1 MPEYI
6 TTRVYYSKKLDEQ
19 TYSELTLIAK
29 RLGILRKIIWHQ
41 FSSNPKKLNDRK
53 IRDIWLKEKENG
65 TNLYPKI
72 IDQLPARLW
81 KETLRDTI
89 GNINAYFEAGFKEII
104 KRLYRKYG
112 KAEAKKL
119 AKILKTDYKSNNEL
133 HRMVRALIPKG
144 HSKAD
149 NIICLDEECYSF
161 KDDQT
166 NIMRVIGLHQRE
178 RMLIPLTTKNKPKG
192 NFKIILKDG
201 RCELRVNNK
210 YQVVADIPKTHKAI
224 GVDKGYTEVFT
235 DNTGERHG
243 EGFGKLLT
251 KKSDFLDEKYKNR
264 NKLWSIMKKAR
275 ESGNFN
281 KANNIK
287 TNNLGNKKLD
297 KQKEVMKAELK
308 EKIYSAAKKI
318 AQKASIIAI
327 EDLTFKTKA
336 KKGKKAKRGKKT
348 NRLLSSWIKGVIDE
362 AIIKYCFIYGT
373 KLVYV
378 NAAYTSQGDS
388 RFNCAL
394 MGTRIG
400 DSFIGFDEVVL
411 DADINAAINIL
422 ARLYDKEINLYT
434 SAEKVKEILIHRA
447 EAVLSA
453 SVETAQLGLQGV
465 TPINLGLHPKSG
477 LSKKSTKKLAKVS

>member
-6 TTRVYYSKKLDEQ
+6 TTRTYYSKKLDEQ
-19 TYSELTLIAK
+19 TYAELTLIAK
-29 RLGILRKIIWHQ
+29 KLGILREILWHQ

-53 IRDIWLKEKENG
+53 IRDIWLREKENG

-89 GNINAYFEAGFKEII
+89 GNINAYFEAGFTEII
-104 KRLYRKYG
+104 KRLYRKYD

-119 AKILKTDYKSNNEL
+119 TKILKTDYKSNNEL

-144 HSKAD
+144 YSKVD
-149 NIICLDEECYSF
+149 NIICLDEDCYSF

-166 NIMRVIGLHQRE
+166 NIIQVTSLRPMKRLF
-178 RMLIPLTTKNKPKG
+178 IPLTTKNKPKG
-192 NFKIILKDG
+192 NFMIILKDG

-210 YQVVADIPKTHKAI
+210 YQVAADIPKPHKAI

-264 NKLWSIMKKAR
+264 NKLWAIMKKAR
-275 ESGNFN
+275 ESGDFK
-281 KANNIK
+281 KANNIRA
-287 TNNLGNKKLD
+287 NNLGNKKLD
-297 KQKEVMKAELK
+297 KQKEIMKIELK
-308 EKIYSAAKKI
+308 EKIYSAAKI
-318 AQKASIIAI
+318 LAQKASIIAI
-327 EDLTFKTKA
+327 EDLTFNTKS
-336 KKGKKAKRGKKT
+336 KGKFKKV
-348 NRLLSSWIKGVIDE
+348 NRRLSSWIKGVIDE

-388 RFNCAL
+388 RYDCAL

-411 DADINAAINIL
+411 DADVNAAINIL

-434 SAEKVKEILIHRA
+434 SAEKVKEILTKRA
-447 EAVLSA
+447 NAVLSA
-453 SVETAQLGLQGV
+453 SVETAQLGLQQV
-465 TPINLGLHPKSG
+465 VPINLELSAKSG
-477 LSKKSTKKLAKVS
+477 LSGNFNKDLTRFS

>member
-1 MPEYI
+1 MVEYI
-6 TTRVYYSKKLDEQ
+6 TTRTYYSKKLDEQ
-19 TYSELTLIAK
+19 TYAELTLIAK

-53 IRDIWLKEKENG
+53 IRDIWLREKENG
-65 TNLYPKI
+65 TNFYPKI

-119 AKILKTDYKSNNEL
+119 AKVLKTDYKSNNEL
-133 HRMVRALIPKG
+133 HRMVRTLIPKG
-144 HSKAD
+144 YSKAD

-161 KDDQT
+161 TEDESKIVQ
-166 NIMRVIGLHQRE
+166 IMGLTPMKR
-178 RMLIPLTTKNKPKG
+178 LSIPMTTKNKPKG
-192 NFKIILKDG
+192 NFMIILKDG
-201 RCELRVNNK
+201 RCEFRVYHK
-210 YQVVADIPKTHKAI
+210 YQVTNIEKPIEAI

-264 NKLWSIMKKAR
+264 NKLFAIMKKAR
-275 ESGNFN
+275 EAGNLK

-297 KQKEVMKAELK
+297 KQKEIMKTELK
-308 EKIYSAAKKI
+308 EKIYSAAKVLV
-318 AQKASIIAI
+318 QKASIIAI
-327 EDLTFKTKA
+327 EDLTFKTKS
-336 KKGKKAKRGKKT
+336 KGKFKKV
-348 NRLLSSWIKGVIDE
+348 NRRLSSWIKGVIDE

-388 RFNCAL
+388 RYDCAL

-411 DADINAAINIL
+411 DADVNAAINIL

-453 SVETAQLGLQGV
+453 SVETAQLGLQDV
-465 TPINLGLHPKSG
+465 APINLELHPKSE
-477 LSKKSTKKLAKVS
+477 LSKKSSKNLAKVS

>member
-1 MPEYI
+1 MAEYI
-6 TTRVYYSKKLDEQ
+6 TTRTYYSKKLDEQ

-41 FSSNPKKLNDRK
+41 FSSNPKKLNERK
-53 IRDIWLKEKENG
+53 IRDIWLREKEKSS
-65 TNLYPKI
+65 NLYPKI

-89 GNINAYFEAGFKEII
+89 GNINAYFEAGFTEII

-112 KAEAKKL
+112 KTKAKKL
-119 AKILKTDYKSNNEL
+119 TKTLKTDYKSNNEL

-144 HSKAD
+144 YSKVD

-192 NFKIILKDG
+192 SFKIILKDG
-201 RCELRVNNK
+201 RCEFRVNHK
-210 YQVVADIPKTHKAI
+210 YQVTNIEKPIKAI

-264 NKLWSIMKKAR
+264 NQLWAIMKKAR
-275 ESGNFN
+275 EAGDIK

-287 TNNLGNKKLD
+287 FNNLGNKKLNR
-297 KQKEVMKAELK
+297 QKEIMKAELK
-308 EKIYSAAKKI
+308 EKIYSAAKVL

-327 EDLTFKTKA
+327 EDLTFRTKA
-336 KKGKKAKRGKKT
+336 KKGKKTKRNKKT

-422 ARLYDKEINLYT
+422 ARLYDSEINLYT
-434 SAEKVKEILIHRA
+434 SAEKVKEILTKRA
-447 EAVLSA
+447 NAVLSA
-453 SVETAQLGLQGV
+453 SVETAQLGLQDV
-465 TPINLGLHPKSG
+465 APINLGLHPKSG
-477 LSKKSTKKLAKVS
+477 LSKKSSKKLAKVS

>member
-1 MPEYI
+1 MAEYI
-6 TTRVYYSKKLDEQ
+6 TTRTYYSKKLDEQ
-19 TYSELTLIAK
+19 TYAELTLIAK

-119 AKILKTDYKSNNEL
+119 AKTLKTDYKSNNEL

-144 HSKAD
+144 YSKAD
-149 NIICLDEECYSF
+149 NIICLDEGCYTF
-161 KDDQT
+161 EQDLLLVT
-166 NIMRVIGLHQRE
+166 GLKKRK
-178 RMLIPLTTKNKPKG
+178 MLSIPLTTKQRPEG

-201 RCELRVNNK
+201 RCELRVSNK
-210 YQVVADIPKTHKAI
+210 YQVVVDVPKTHEAI
-224 GVDKGYTEVFT
+224 GLDKGYTEVFT

-264 NKLWSIMKKAR
+264 NKLWAIMKKTR
-275 ESGNFN
+275 EAGDIK
-281 KANNIK
+281 KANNIRA
-287 TNNLGNKKLD
+287 NNLGNKKLD
-297 KQKEVMKAELK
+297 KQKEIMKIELK
-308 EKIYSAAKKI
+308 EKIYSAAKI
-318 AQKASIIAI
+318 LAQKASIIAI
-327 EDLTFKTKA
+327 EDLTFKTKS
-336 KKGKKAKRGKKT
+336 KGKFKKV
-348 NRLLSSWIKGVIDE
+348 NRRLSSWIKGVIDE

-388 RFNCAL
+388 RYDCAL

-422 ARLYDKEINLYT
+422 ARLYDSEINLYT
-434 SAEKVKEILIHRA
+434 SAEKVKEILTKRA
-447 EAVLSA
+447 NAVLSA
-453 SVETAQLGLQGV
+453 SVETAQLGLQDV
-465 TPINLGLHPKSG
+465 APINLGLHPKSG
-477 LSKKSTKKLAKVS
+477 LSKKSSKKLAKVS

>member
-1 MPEYI
+1 MAEYI
-6 TTRVYYSKKLDEQ
+6 TTRTYYSKKLDEQ
-19 TYSELTLIAK
+19 TYAELTLIAK

-41 FSSNPKKLNDRK
+41 FSSNPKRLNDRK
-53 IRDIWLKEKENG
+53 IRDIWLREKKNG

-89 GNINAYFEAGFKEII
+89 GGINAYFEAGFTEII

-144 HSKAD
+144 YSKAD
-149 NIICLDEECYSF
+149 NIICLDENCYNF
-161 KDDQT
+161 VDNENKIIQV
-166 NIMRVIGLHQRE
+166 MGLTPLKR
-178 RMLIPLTTKNKPKG
+178 LSIPMTTKNRPKG
-192 NFKIILKDG
+192 NFMIILKDG
-201 RCELRVNNK
+201 RCEFRVYHK
-210 YQVVADIPKTHKAI
+210 YQITNIEKPIEAI

-264 NKLWSIMKKAR
+264 NKLFAIMKKAR
-275 ESGNFN
+275 EAGDIK

-287 TNNLGNKKLD
+287 SNNLGNKKLN

-327 EDLTFKTKA
+327 EDLTFRTKA

-388 RFNCAL
+388 RYDCAL

-411 DADINAAINIL
+411 DADVNAAINIL

-453 SVETAQLGLQGV
+453 SVETAQLGLQDV
-465 TPINLGLHPKSG
+465 APINLGLHPKSG
-477 LSKKSTKKLAKVS
+477 LSKKSSKNLAKVS

>member
-1 MPEYI
+1 MAEYI
-6 TTRVYYSKKLDEQ
+6 TTRTYYSKKLDEQ
-19 TYSELTLIAK
+19 TYAELTLIAK

-53 IRDIWLKEKENG
+53 IRDIWTREKKNG

-89 GNINAYFEAGFKEII
+89 GNINAYFAAGFKEII
-104 KRLYRKYG
+104 KRLYKKYD

-119 AKILKTDYKSNNEL
+119 IKLLKTDYKANNEL
-133 HRMVRALIPKG
+133 HRMVRTLIPKG
-144 HSKAD
+144 YSKAD

-161 KDDQT
+161 TEDESKIVQ
-166 NIMRVIGLHQRE
+166 IMGLTPMKR
-178 RMLIPLTTKNKPKG
+178 LSIPMTTKNKPKG
-192 NFKIILKDG
+192 NFMIILKDG
-201 RCELRVNNK
+201 RCEFRVYHK
-210 YQVVADIPKTHKAI
+210 YQVTNIEKPIKAI

-264 NKLWSIMKKAR
+264 NKLFAIMKKAR
-275 ESGNFN
+275 EAGNLK

-297 KQKEVMKAELK
+297 KQKEIMKTELK
-308 EKIYSAAKKI
+308 EKIYSAAKVL

-327 EDLTFKTKA
+327 EDLTFKTKS
-336 KKGKKAKRGKKT
+336 KGKFKKV
-348 NRLLSSWIKGVIDE
+348 NRRLSSWIKGVIDE

-388 RFNCAL
+388 RYDCAL

-411 DADINAAINIL
+411 DADVNAAINIL
-422 ARLYDKEINLYT
+422 ARLYDSEINLYT

-453 SVETAQLGLQGV
+453 SVETAQLGLQDV
-465 TPINLGLHPKSG
+465 TPINLELHPKSG
-477 LSKKSTKKLAKVS
+477 LSKKSSKNLAKVS

>member
-6 TTRVYYSKKLDEQ
+6 TTRTYYSKKLDEQ
-19 TYSELTLIAK
+19 TYAELTLIAK

-53 IRDIWLKEKENG
+53 IRDIWLKEKDNG

-89 GNINAYFEAGFKEII
+89 GNINAYFEAGFTEII

-112 KAEAKKL
+112 KTEAKKL
-119 AKILKTDYKSNNEL
+119 TKILKTDYKANNEL

-144 HSKAD
+144 YSKAD
-149 NIICLDEECYSF
+149 NIICLDEDCYNF
-161 KDDQT
+161 VDDESKIIQV
-166 NIMRVIGLHQRE
+166 MGLALRK
-178 RMLIPLTTKNKPKG
+178 RLSIPMTTKNKPKG

-201 RCELRVNNK
+201 RCELRVSHK
-210 YQVVADIPKTHKAI
+210 YQITNIEKPIEAI

-264 NKLWSIMKKAR
+264 NKLWAIMKKAR
-275 ESGNFN
+275 ESGDSK
-281 KANNIK
+281 KASNIK
-287 TNNLGNKKLD
+287 SNNLGNKKLNR
-297 KQKEVMKAELK
+297 QKEIMKAELK

-327 EDLTFKTKA
+327 ENLTFKTK
-336 KKGKKAKRGKKT
+336 
-348 NRLLSSWIKGVIDE
+348 
-362 AIIKYCFIYGT
+362 
-373 KLVYV
+373 
-378 NAAYTSQGDS
+378 SQ
-388 RFNCAL
+388 
-394 MGTRIG
+394 
-400 DSFIGFDEVVL
+400 EW
-411 DADINAAINIL
+411 
-422 ARLYDKEINLYT
+422 
-434 SAEKVKEILIHRA
+434 
-447 EAVLSA
+447 
-453 SVETAQLGLQGV
+453 Q
-465 TPINLGLHPKSG
+465 KS
-477 LSKKSTKKLAKVS
+477 

>member
-1 MPEYI
+1 MAEYI
-6 TTRVYYSKKLDEQ
+6 TTRTYYSKKLDEQ
-19 TYSELTLIAK
+19 TYAELTLIAK

-41 FSSNPKKLNDRK
+41 FSSDPKKLNDRK

-89 GNINAYFEAGFKEII
+89 GSINGYFEAGFKEII

-119 AKILKTDYKSNNEL
+119 AKILKTDYKANNEL
-133 HRMVRALIPKG
+133 HRMVRTLIPKG
-144 HSKAD
+144 YSKAD
-149 NIICLDEECYSF
+149 NIICLDEDCYNF
-161 KDDQT
+161 VDDES
-166 NIMRVIGLHQRE
+166 NIIQVMGLALRK
-178 RMLIPLTTKNKPKG
+178 RLSIPMTTKNKPKG
-192 NFKIILKDG
+192 NFMIILKNG
-201 RCELRVNNK
+201 RCEFRVYHK
-210 YQVVADIPKTHKAI
+210 YQVTNIKKPIKAI

-264 NKLWSIMKKAR
+264 NKLWAIMKKAR
-275 ESGNFN
+275 ESGDFK

-287 TNNLGNKKLD
+287 TNNLDNKKLNR
-297 KQKEVMKAELK
+297 QKEIMKAELK

-327 EDLTFKTKA
+327 EDLTFKTKS
-336 KKGKKAKRGKKT
+336 KGKFKKV
-348 NRLLSSWIKGVIDE
+348 NRRLSSWIKGVIDE

-388 RFNCAL
+388 RYDCAL

-411 DADINAAINIL
+411 DADVNAAINIL

-434 SAEKVKEILIHRA
+434 PAEKVKEILIHRA

-453 SVETAQLGLQGV
+453 SVETAQLGLQQV
-465 TPINLGLHPKSG
+465 VPINLELSAKSG
-477 LSKKSTKKLAKVS
+477 LSKKSSKKLAKVG

>member
-1 MPEYI
+1 MAEYI
-6 TTRVYYSKKLDEQ
+6 TTRTYYSKKLDEQ
-19 TYSELTLIAK
+19 TYAELTLIAK

-41 FSSNPKKLNDRK
+41 FSSDPKRLNDRK
-53 IRDIWLKEKENG
+53 IRDIWLREKENS

-89 GNINAYFEAGFKEII
+89 GSINAYFEAGFKEII

-119 AKILKTDYKSNNEL
+119 AKTLKTDYKSNNEL

-144 HSKAD
+144 YSKTD
-149 NIICLDEECYSF
+149 NIICLDENCYNFVDNES
-161 KDDQT
+161 KIIQV
-166 NIMRVIGLHQRE
+166 MGLALRK
-178 RMLIPLTTKNKPKG
+178 RLSIPMTTKNKPKG
-192 NFKIILKDG
+192 NFKINLKDG
-201 RCELRVNNK
+201 RCEFRVSHK
-210 YQVVADIPKTHKAI
+210 YQVTNIEKPIKAI

-235 DNTGERHG
+235 DSSGERHG

-264 NKLWSIMKKAR
+264 NKLWAIMKKAR
-275 ESGNFN
+275 EAGDM
-281 KANNIK
+281 KRANNIK
-287 TNNLGNKKLD
+287 SNNLGNKKLNR
-297 KQKEVMKAELK
+297 QKEVMKAELK
-308 EKIYSAAKKI
+308 EKIYSAAKVL

-327 EDLTFKTKA
+327 EDLTFKTKS
-336 KKGKKAKRGKKT
+336 KGKFKKV
-348 NRLLSSWIKGVIDE
+348 NRRLSSWIKGVIDE

-453 SVETAQLGLQGV
+453 SVETAQLGLQDV
-465 TPINLGLHPKSG
+465 IPINLELHPKSG
-477 LSKKSTKKLAKVS
+477 LSKKSSKKLAKVG

>member
-6 TTRVYYSKKLDEQ
+6 TTRTYYSKTLDNK
-19 TYSELTLIAK
+19 TYSELKLIAK
-29 RLGILRKIIWHQ
+29 KLGILRKIIWHQ
-41 FSSNPKKLNDRK
+41 FSSNPKRLSDRE
-53 IRDIWLKEKENG
+53 IRDQWLNARNNK
-65 TNLYPKI
+65 TNFYPKI

-89 GNINAYFEAGFKEII
+89 GNINAYFEAGFTETI
-104 KRLYRKYG
+104 KILYKKYG
-112 KAEAKKL
+112 KTKGKIL
-119 AKILKTDYKSNNEL
+119 AKHLKTDYKTNNEL
-133 HRMVRALIPKG
+133 HRLIRKLIPKG
-144 HSKAD
+144 YSKVD
-149 NIICLDEECYSF
+149 NVICLDEGCYTF
-161 KDDQT
+161 EQNMLLVT
-166 NIMRVIGLHQRE
+166 GLRK
-178 RMLIPLTTKNKPKG
+178 RKMLSIPLTTNQRPKG

-210 YQVVADIPKTHKAI
+210 YQVVTNLTKPYEAI
-224 GVDKGYTEVFT
+224 GVDKGYSEVFT

-243 EGFGKLLT
+243 NGFGKLLT
-251 KKSDFLDEKYKNR
+251 KKSDFLDQKYKNR
-264 NKLWSIMKKAR
+264 NKLWAIMKKAKEAGDIKR
-275 ESGNFN
+275 
-281 KANNIK
+281 ANNIK
-287 TNNLGNKKLD
+287 FNNLGNKKLNR
-297 KQKEVMKAELK
+297 QKEIMKTELK
-308 EKIYSAAKKI
+308 EKIYSAAKKV

-336 KKGKKAKRGKKT
+336 KKGKRT

-400 DSFIGFDEVVL
+400 NSFIGFDEVVL

-422 ARLYDKEINLYT
+422 ARLYDSEINLYT
-434 SAEKVKEILIHRA
+434 SAEKVKEILTKRA
-447 EAVLSA
+447 NAVFSA
-453 SVETAQLGLQGV
+453 SVETAQLGLQQV
-465 TPINLGLHPKSG
+465 VPINLELSAKSG
-477 LSKKSTKKLAKVS
+477 LSKRLSKNLIKVG

>member
-1 MPEYI
+1 MAEYI
-6 TTRVYYSKKLDEQ
+6 TTRTYYSKKLDEE
-19 TYSELTLIAK
+19 TYSELALIAK

-41 FSSNPKKLNDRK
+41 FSSDPKRLNDRK

-65 TNLYPKI
+65 TSLYPKI

-89 GNINAYFEAGFKEII
+89 GNINAYFESGFTEII

-112 KAEAKKL
+112 KTEAKKL
-119 AKILKTDYKSNNEL
+119 TKILKTDYKSNNEL

-144 HSKAD
+144 YSKTD
-149 NIICLDEECYSF
+149 NIICLDEGCYTF
-161 KDDQT
+161 EQDVFLMT
-166 NIMRVIGLHQRE
+166 GLRK
-178 RMLIPLTTKNKPKG
+178 RKMLSIPLTTKNKPKG
-192 NFKIILKDG
+192 SFKVILKDG
-201 RCELRVNNK
+201 RCEFRINYK
-210 YQVVADIPKTHKAI
+210 YQITNIEKPIEAI
-224 GVDKGYTEVFT
+224 GVDKGYSEVFT

-264 NKLWSIMKKAR
+264 NKLWAIMKKAR
-275 ESGNFN
+275 EAGYIK

-287 TNNLGNKKLD
+287 FNNLGNKKLN
-297 KQKEVMKAELK
+297 KQKEIMKAELK
-308 EKIYSAAKKI
+308 EKIYSAAKVL

-327 EDLTFKTKA
+327 EDLTFKTKS
-336 KKGKKAKRGKKT
+336 KGKFKKV
-348 NRLLSSWIKGVIDE
+348 NRRLSSWIKGVIDE

-388 RFNCAL
+388 RYDCAL

-411 DADINAAINIL
+411 DADVNAAINIL

-453 SVETAQLGLQGV
+453 SVETAQLGLQDV
-465 TPINLGLHPKSG
+465 TPINLELRPKSG
-477 LSKKSTKKLAKVS
+477 LSKKSSKKLAKVG

>member
-6 TTRVYYSKKLDEQ
+6 TTRTYYSKKLDEQ
-19 TYSELTLIAK
+19 TYAELTLIAK

-41 FSSNPKKLNDRK
+41 FSSDPKKLNDRK
-53 IRDIWLKEKENG
+53 IRDIWLREKENG

-89 GNINAYFEAGFKEII
+89 GNINAYFEAGFTEAI
-104 KRLYRKYG
+104 KILYKKYG
-112 KAEAKKL
+112 KKQGKVL
-119 AKILKTDYKSNNEL
+119 AKQLKADYKMNNEL
-133 HRMVRALIPKG
+133 HRLIRKLVPKG
-144 HSKAD
+144 YSKAD
-149 NIICLDEECYSF
+149 NIICLDENCYNFVDNES
-161 KDDQT
+161 KIIQVMGLALRKRLSIPMTT
-166 NIMRVIGLHQRE
+166 N
-178 RMLIPLTTKNKPKG
+178 NKPKG
-192 NFKIILKDG
+192 NFKIVLKDG
-201 RCELRVNNK
+201 RCEFRVSHK
-210 YQVVADIPKTHKAI
+210 YQITNIEKPIEAI
-224 GVDKGYTEVFT
+224 GVNKGYTEVFT

-264 NKLWSIMKKAR
+264 NKLWAIMKKAR
-275 ESGNFN
+275 EAGDM
-281 KANNIK
+281 KRANNIK
-287 TNNLGNKKLD
+287 SNNLGNKKLNR
-297 KQKEVMKAELK
+297 QKEVMKVELK
-308 EKIYSAAKKI
+308 EKIYSAAKVL

-327 EDLTFKTKA
+327 EDLTFKTKS
-336 KKGKKAKRGKKT
+336 KGKFKKV
-348 NRLLSSWIKGVIDE
+348 NRRLSSWIKGVIDE

-388 RFNCAL
+388 RYDCAL

-422 ARLYDKEINLYT
+422 ARLYDSEINLYT
-434 SAEKVKEILIHRA
+434 SAEKVKEILTKRA
-447 EAVLSA
+447 NAVLSA
-453 SVETAQLGLQGV
+453 SVETAQLGLQDV
-465 TPINLGLHPKSG
+465 APINLGLPAKSG
-477 LSKKSTKKLAKVS
+477 LSKKSSNNLAKVS

>member
-1 MPEYI
+1 MTEYI
-6 TTRVYYSKKLDEQ
+6 TTRTYYSKELDEQ

-29 RLGILRKIIWHQ
+29 KLGILREILWHQ

-53 IRDIWLKEKENG
+53 IRDIWLREKENG

-89 GNINAYFEAGFKEII
+89 GNINAYFEAGFTEII

-112 KAEAKKL
+112 KTEAKKL
-119 AKILKTDYKSNNEL
+119 AKTLKTDYKSNNEL

-144 HSKAD
+144 YSKAD
-149 NIICLDEECYSF
+149 NIICLDEDCYSF

-166 NIMRVIGLHQRE
+166 NIIQVTSLRPMKRLF
-178 RMLIPLTTKNKPKG
+178 IPLTTKNRPKG

-201 RCELRVNNK
+201 RL
-210 YQVVADIPKTHKAI
+210 
-224 GVDKGYTEVFT
+224 
-235 DNTGERHG
+235 
-243 EGFGKLLT
+243 
-251 KKSDFLDEKYKNR
+251 
-264 NKLWSIMKKAR
+264 
-275 ESGNFN
+275 
-281 KANNIK
+281 
-287 TNNLGNKKLD
+287 
-297 KQKEVMKAELK
+297 ELK
-308 EKIYSAAKKI
+308 EKIYSAAKI
-318 AQKASIIAI
+318 LAQKASIIAI
-327 EDLTFKTKA
+327 EDLTFKTKP
-336 KKGKKAKRGKKT
+336 KGKFKKV
-348 NRLLSSWIKGVIDE
+348 NRRLSSWIKGVIDE

-422 ARLYDKEINLYT
+422 ARLYDSEINLYT
-434 SAEKVKEILIHRA
+434 SAEKVKEILTKRA
-447 EAVLSA
+447 DAVLSA
-453 SVETAQLGLQGV
+453 SVETAQLGLQDV
-465 TPINLGLHPKSG
+465 APINLELHPKSG
-477 LSKKSTKKLAKVS
+477 LSGNFNKDLTRFS

>member
-1 MPEYI
+1 MAEYI
-6 TTRVYYSKKLDEQ
+6 TTRTYCSKKLDEQ

-53 IRDIWLKEKENG
+53 IRDIWLREKENG

-72 IDQLPARLW
+72 IDQLPTRLW

-89 GNINAYFEAGFKEII
+89 GSINGYFEAGFTEII

-119 AKILKTDYKSNNEL
+119 AKILKADYKSNNEL

-144 HSKAD
+144 YSKVD

-192 NFKIILKDG
+192 SFKIILKDG
-201 RCELRVNNK
+201 RCELRVNHK
-210 YQVVADIPKTHKAI
+210 YQVTNIEKPIEAI

-264 NKLWSIMKKAR
+264 NKLWAIMKKTR
-275 ESGNFN
+275 EAGDIK

-287 TNNLGNKKLD
+287 FNNLGNKKLNR
-297 KQKEVMKAELK
+297 QKEVMKAELK
-308 EKIYSAAKKI
+308 EKIYSAAKVL
-318 AQKASIIAI
+318 AQKASIVAI
-327 EDLTFKTKA
+327 EDLTFKTKS
-336 KKGKKAKRGKKT
+336 KGKFKKV
-348 NRLLSSWIKGVIDE
+348 NRRLSSWIKGVIDE

-388 RFNCAL
+388 RYDCAL

-411 DADINAAINIL
+411 DADVNAAINIL

-453 SVETAQLGLQGV
+453 SVETAQLGLQDV
-465 TPINLGLHPKSG
+465 APINLGLHPKSG
-477 LSKKSTKKLAKVS
+477 LSKKSSKKLAKVG

>member
-1 MPEYI
+1 MAEYI
-6 TTRVYYSKKLDEQ
+6 TTRTYYSKKLDEQ
-19 TYSELTLIAK
+19 TYAELTLIAK

-41 FSSNPKKLNDRK
+41 FSSDPKRLNDRK
-53 IRDIWLKEKENG
+53 IRDIWLREKENG

-89 GNINAYFEAGFKEII
+89 GTINAYFEAGFTEII

-119 AKILKTDYKSNNEL
+119 TKILKTDYKMNNEL

-144 HSKAD
+144 YSKVD
-149 NIICLDEECYSF
+149 NIIWLDEDCYNF
-161 KDDQT
+161 IDDESKIIQV
-166 NIMRVIGLHQRE
+166 MGLALRK
-178 RMLIPLTTKNKPKG
+178 RLSIPMTTKNRPNG
-192 NFKIILKDG
+192 NFMIILKDG
-201 RCELRVNNK
+201 RCEFRVSHK
-210 YQVVADIPKTHKAI
+210 YQITSIEKPIEAI

-264 NKLWSIMKKAR
+264 NKLWAIMKKAR
-275 ESGNFN
+275 EAGHIK

-287 TNNLGNKKLD
+287 SNNLGNKKLD
-297 KQKEVMKAELK
+297 KQKERMKIELK
-308 EKIYSAAKKI
+308 EKIYSAAKVL

-327 EDLTFKTKA
+327 EDLTFKTKS
-336 KKGKKAKRGKKT
+336 KGKFKKV
-348 NRLLSSWIKGVIDE
+348 NRRLSSWIKGVIDE

-388 RFNCAL
+388 RYDCAL

-422 ARLYDKEINLYT
+422 ARLYDSEINLYT
-434 SAEKVKEILIHRA
+434 PAEKVKEILTRRA
-447 EAVLSA
+447 NAVLSA
-453 SVETAQLGLQGV
+453 SVETAQLGLQQV
-465 TPINLGLHPKSG
+465 VPINVGLFAKSG
-477 LSKKSTKKLAKVS
+477 LSKKSSKKLAKVG

>member
-6 TTRVYYSKKLDEQ
+6 TTRTYYSKKLDEQ
-19 TYSELTLIAK
+19 TYAELALTAK
-29 RLGILRKIIWHQ
+29 RLGTLRKIIWHQ

-53 IRDIWLKEKENG
+53 IRDIWLREKENG

-104 KRLYRKYG
+104 KRLYKKYD
-112 KAEAKKL
+112 KTEVKKL
-119 AKILKTDYKSNNEL
+119 TKILKTDYKSNNEL

-144 HSKAD
+144 YSKAD
-149 NIICLDEECYSF
+149 NIICLDEGCYTF
-161 KDDQT
+161 EQNLLLVT
-166 NIMRVIGLHQRE
+166 GLKKRK
-178 RMLIPLTTKNKPKG
+178 MLSIPLTTKQRPKG

-201 RCELRVNNK
+201 RCELRVSNK
-210 YQVVADIPKTHKAI
+210 YQVVVDVPKTHEAI
-224 GVDKGYTEVFT
+224 GLDKGYTEVFT

-251 KKSDFLDEKYKNR
+251 KKSDFLDKKYKNR
-264 NKLWSIMKKAR
+264 NKLWAIMKKAR
-275 ESGNFN
+275 ESGDFK
-281 KANNIK
+281 KANNIRA
-287 TNNLGNKKLD
+287 NNLGNKKLD
-297 KQKEVMKAELK
+297 KQKEIMRIELK
-308 EKIYSAAKKI
+308 EKIYSAAKI
-318 AQKASIIAI
+318 LAQKASIIAI
-327 EDLTFKTKA
+327 EDLTFKTKS
-336 KKGKKAKRGKKT
+336 KGKFKKV
-348 NRLLSSWIKGVIDE
+348 NRRLSSWIKGVIDE

-388 RFNCAL
+388 RYDCAL

-411 DADINAAINIL
+411 DADVNAAINIL

-434 SAEKVKEILIHRA
+434 PAEKVKEILIHRA

-453 SVETAQLGLQGV
+453 SVETAQLGLQDV
-465 TPINLGLHPKSG
+465 APINLELHPKSG
-477 LSKKSTKKLAKVS
+477 LSKKI

>member
-1 MPEYI
+1 MAEYI
-6 TTRVYYSKKLDEQ
+6 TTRTYYSKKLDEQ
-19 TYSELTLIAK
+19 TYAELTLIAK

-41 FSSNPKKLNDRK
+41 FSSNPKRLNDRK
-53 IRDIWLKEKENG
+53 IRDIWTREKKNG

-89 GNINAYFEAGFKEII
+89 GNINAYFAAGFKEII
-104 KRLYRKYG
+104 KRLYKKYD

-119 AKILKTDYKSNNEL
+119 IKLLKTDYKVNNEL
-133 HRMVRALIPKG
+133 HRMVRTLIPKG
-144 HSKAD
+144 YSKAD

-161 KDDQT
+161 TEDESKIVQ
-166 NIMRVIGLHQRE
+166 IMGLTPMKR
-178 RMLIPLTTKNKPKG
+178 LSIPMTTKNKPKG
-192 NFKIILKDG
+192 NFKIILKNG
-201 RCELRVNNK
+201 RCEFRVSHK
-210 YQVVADIPKTHKAI
+210 YRITNVEKPIEAI

-264 NKLWSIMKKAR
+264 NKLWAIMKKAR
-275 ESGNFN
+275 EAGDIK

-287 TNNLGNKKLD
+287 LNNLGNKKLD
-297 KQKEVMKAELK
+297 KQKEIMKAELK
-308 EKIYSAAKKI
+308 EKIYSAAKVL

-327 EDLTFKTKA
+327 EDLTFKTKS
-336 KKGKKAKRGKKT
+336 KGKFKKV
-348 NRLLSSWIKGVIDE
+348 NRRLSSWIKGVIDE

-388 RFNCAL
+388 RYDCAL

-411 DADINAAINIL
+411 DADVNAAINIL

-453 SVETAQLGLQGV
+453 SVETAQLGLQDV
-465 TPINLGLHPKSG
+465 TPINLELHPKSG
-477 LSKKSTKKLAKVS
+477 LSKKSSKNLAKVS

>member
-1 MPEYI
+1 MAEYI
-6 TTRVYYSKKLDEQ
+6 TTRTYYSKKLDEQ
-19 TYSELTLIAK
+19 TYSELVLIAK

-41 FSSNPKKLNDRK
+41 FSSDPKKLNDRK
-53 IRDIWLKEKENG
+53 IRDIWLREKENG

-89 GNINAYFEAGFKEII
+89 GNVNAYFEAGFKEII

-112 KAEAKKL
+112 KTEAKKL
-119 AKILKTDYKSNNEL
+119 TKILKTDYKSNNEL
-133 HRMVRALIPKG
+133 HRMVRTLIPKG
-144 HSKAD
+144 YSKAD
-149 NIICLDEECYSF
+149 NIICLDEYCYSF
-161 KDDQT
+161 KDNQT
-166 NIMRVIGLHQRE
+166 NIMQVISLRPMK
-178 RMLIPLTTKNKPKG
+178 RLLIPLTTKNRPKG

-201 RCELRVNNK
+201 RCEFRVNHK
-210 YQVVADIPKTHKAI
+210 YQTTNIEKPIEAI
-224 GVDKGYTEVFT
+224 GVDKGYSEVFT

-264 NKLWSIMKKAR
+264 NKLWAIMKKAR
-275 ESGNFN
+275 ESGNFK
-281 KANNIK
+281 KANNIRA
-287 TNNLGNKKLD
+287 NNLGNKKLD
-297 KQKEVMKAELK
+297 KQKEIMKTELK
-308 EKIYSAAKKI
+308 EKIYSAAKVL

-327 EDLTFKTKA
+327 EDLTFKTKS
-336 KKGKKAKRGKKT
+336 KGKFKKV
-348 NRLLSSWIKGVIDE
+348 NRRLSSWIKGVIDE

-388 RFNCAL
+388 RYDCAL

-411 DADINAAINIL
+411 DADVNAAINIL

-453 SVETAQLGLQGV
+453 SVETAQLGLQDV
-465 TPINLGLHPKSG
+465 APIDLGLHPKSG
-477 LSKKSTKKLAKVS
+477 LSKKSSKKLAKVG